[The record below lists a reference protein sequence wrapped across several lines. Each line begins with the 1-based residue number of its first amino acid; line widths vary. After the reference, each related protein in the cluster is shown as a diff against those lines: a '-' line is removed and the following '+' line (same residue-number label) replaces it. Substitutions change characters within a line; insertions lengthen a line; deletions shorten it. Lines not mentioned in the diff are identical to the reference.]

1 MNIMDENSNKVEGE
15 EKSASGLW
23 EFVKVL
29 IISVA
34 IVLPIRAYVAQP
46 FIVSG
51 SSMEPNF
58 HDGEYLVIDELS
70 YQFRKPERGEVIVF
84 RFPLNPREFFIK
96 RIIGLPGETIQIENS
111 KIIID
116 GSLLSEPYL
125 PATFETAPDTKVT
138 LLENQYFVL
147 GDNRRASLD
156 SRRFGPIK
164 KENIIGRTWL
174 RGWPLDRAGALE
186 GYKFDF

>member
-147 GDNRRASLD
+147 GDNRGHSSD
-156 SRRFGPIK
+156 SRVWGVLERSK
-164 KENIIGRTWL
+164 MMGRALL
-174 RGWPLDRAGALE
+174 RLWPLSRIGIINN
-186 GYKFDF
+186 